1 MAQSTRSHIVQGARR
16 LGAPRITHLA
26 LLAGL
31 LFLGC
36 QTKKE
41 VEAPAPTPS
50 ASGAVAAATGPCS
63 DMVAKL
69 CERAG
74 EKSELCNASKSLGDV
89 LPPDACLAAVK
100 DFAQVGQ
107 RIDAER
113 QVCSALVERL
123 CADIGPATDT
133 CKMVREQ
140 TPEFP
145 KERCEELTREYDQ
158 VLGELKQREAQ
169 NQPLPPDVQAKL
181 AAKDAPSF
189 GPENAKVTL
198 VEFSDFQC
206 PYCSRA
212 AEVVHKVRERYGDKV
227 RFVFRQ
233 FPLDFHKQAHLAAQ
247 AALAA
252 HQQGKFWE
260 FHDLLFANQNA
271 LGREQLEQ
279 YAKQLDVKNID
290 QALDSAKY
298 KAAVDAD
305 VSLGGTVAVNG
316 TPTLFINGKRIANPT
331 DFDVVSKAIED
342 ALGA

>member
-1 MAQSTRSHIVQGARR
+1 MAHSTRSRIIRVWGR
-16 LGAPRITHLA
+16 LAPRVTHLV

-31 LFLGC
+31 LLASC

-41 VEAPAPTPS
+41 VEAPAPTPGAAGS
-50 ASGAVAAATGPCS
+50 AQTATGPCS

-69 CERAG
+69 CERTG
-74 EKSELCNASKSLGDV
+74 DKSELCNASRSLADV
-89 LPPDACLAAVK
+89 LPADACLATVK

-113 QVCSALVERL
+113 KVCLDLIERL
-123 CADIGPATDT
+123 CTDIGPTTDT

-145 KERCEELTREYDQ
+145 KERCEELTREYAQ
-158 VLGELKQREAQ
+158 VLTELKQREAQ
-169 NQPLPPDVQAKL
+169 NQPLSADVQAKL

-212 AEVVHKVRERYGDKV
+212 AEVTHKIRERYGDKV

-271 LGREQLEQ
+271 LGRDQLEQ
-279 YAKQLDVKNID
+279 YAKQLNLTNID

-305 VSLGGTVAVNG
+305 VSLGSQVAVNG

-331 DFDVVSKAIED
+331 DFDVVSKAIEE
-342 ALGA
+342 ALAG

>member
-1 MAQSTRSHIVQGARR
+1 LI
-16 LGAPRITHLA
+16 
-26 LLAGL
+26 AGL
-31 LFLGC
+31 LLSGC

-41 VEAPAPTPS
+41 VEAPAPSTS
-50 ASGAVAAATGPCS
+50 AATTMQAATGPCS
-63 DMVAKL
+63 DMVTKL

-74 EKSELCNASKSLGDV
+74 EKSELCSASRSLSQV
-89 LPPDACLAAVK
+89 LPADACLAAIK
-100 DFAQVGQ
+100 DFPQVGQ

-113 QVCSALVERL
+113 KLCSDLVERL
-123 CADIGPATDT
+123 CTDIGPATDT

-158 VLGELKQREAQ
+158 VLTELKQREAQ
-169 NQPLPPDVQAKL
+169 NQPLSPDVQAKL

-212 AEVVHKVRERYGDKV
+212 AAVVHKIREQYGDKV

-260 FHDLLFANQNA
+260 FHDLLFAHQDA
-271 LGREQLEQ
+271 LGREELEQ
-279 YAKQLDVKNID
+279 YAKQLNLTNVP

-305 VSLGGTVAVNG
+305 VSLGSQVAVNG

-331 DFDVVSKAIED
+331 DFDVVSKAIEE